1 MCTLWCSN
9 ATVCGIHPEDDVLR
23 AWYLLYILWPLYIF
37 LVVIT
42 FAFFHFDFI
51 LQALLSALCLNL
63 RFRQDV
69 QLMIFNENELMIK
82 IRMVKNQLV
91 SVFILASLFIMFG
104 FVRASKPL
112 LSSRK
117 QDAFM
122 TYLWNINMRQ
132 FIQKIKILKEVQMI
146 WSGLHWTLKTVITA
160 CVVIRSVLYCHIA

>member
-1 MCTLWCSN
+1 M
-9 ATVCGIHPEDDVLR
+9 
-23 AWYLLYILWPLYIF
+23 
-37 LVVIT
+37 IT

-82 IRMVKNQLV
+82 IRMVKNHQLV

-117 QDAFM
+117 QKM
-122 TYLWNINMRQ
+122 HL
-132 FIQKIKILKEVQMI
+132 
-146 WSGLHWTLKTVITA
+146 
-160 CVVIRSVLYCHIA
+160 